1 MFRRLI
7 LLFILVPIAE
17 LVLLIQLGRWVG
29 LWPTLALIV
38 VTGTL
43 GAALASREGLR
54 AWRAFQDDLARGQL
68 PGRPI
73 LDGLS
78 IFSGGA
84 LLLTPG
90 LMTDILGFALVARP
104 TRRWIQN
111 RVINRFGGR
120 LLKHGQ
126 VFVQTSAGWTS
137 AERKTDKA
145 EPKRPTGREIGH
157 GDGSLSP

>member
-7 LLFILVPIAE
+7 LLFILVPVAE
-17 LVLLIQLGRWVG
+17 LILLIQLGRWVG

-38 VTGTL
+38 ITGTL

-54 AWRAFQDDLARGQL
+54 AWHAFQEDLAQGRL

-111 RVINRFGGR
+111 RVVNRFGGR

-126 VFVQTSAGWTS
+126 VFVQTSTGWGDSQGKPDAG
-137 AERKTDKA
+137 
-145 EPKRPTGREIGH
+145 EPARPTGRKIEQ
-157 GDGSLSP
+157 GDGS

>member
-38 VTGTL
+38 ITGTV

-54 AWRAFQDDLARGQL
+54 AWHALQEDLAQGRL

-73 LDGLS
+73 MDGLS

-90 LMTDILGFALVARP
+90 LMTDILGFALVMRP

-111 RVINRFGGR
+111 RVVNRFGGR
-120 LLKHGQ
+120 LMKHGQ
-126 VFVQTSAGWTS
+126 VFIQTSTGWRRQEESDTG
-137 AERKTDKA
+137 
-145 EPKRPTGREIGH
+145 EPARPSGREIEQ
-157 GDGSLSP
+157 GDGP

>member
-38 VTGTL
+38 VTGTV

-54 AWRAFQDDLARGQL
+54 AWHAFQDDLANGRM

-73 LDGLS
+73 MDGLS

-90 LMTDILGFALVARP
+90 LMTDILGFVLVARP
-104 TRRWIQN
+104 TRRWVQN
-111 RVINRFGGR
+111 RIVNRFGGR
-120 LLKHGQ
+120 LLKQGQ
-126 VFVQTSAGWTS
+126 VFVQTSAGWGRSPGKPETG
-137 AERKTDKA
+137 
-145 EPKRPTGREIGH
+145 EPARPTGREIEREDH
-157 GDGSLSP
+157 P

>member
-17 LVLLIQLGRWVG
+17 LALLIQLGSWIG
-29 LWPTLALIV
+29 LWPTLGLIV
-38 VTGTL
+38 LTGIL

-54 AWRAFQDDLARGQL
+54 AWHAFQMDLSEGRI

-78 IFSGGA
+78 IFAGGA

-90 LMTDILGFALVARP
+90 LMTDLLGFTLLWRP
-104 TRRWIQN
+104 TRRWLQG
-111 RVINRFGGR
+111 RVVKRLGGWVER
-120 LLKHGQ
+120 GQ
-126 VFVQTSAGWTS
+126 IHIRASADWR
-137 AERKTDKA
+137 ERSTGPEA
-145 EPKRPTGREIGH
+145 ARSERPAGREIEH
-157 GDGSLSP
+157 PDRR

>member
-38 VTGTL
+38 ITGTL

-54 AWRAFQDDLARGQL
+54 AWHAFQDDLAQGRL

-73 LDGLS
+73 MDGLS

-111 RVINRFGGR
+111 RVVNRFGGR

-126 VFVQTSAGWTS
+126 VFVQTSAGWRGPQGKS
-137 AERKTDKA
+137 DAG
-145 EPKRPTGREIGH
+145 EPARPSGREIEQ
-157 GDGSLSP
+157 GDGS

>member
-17 LVLLIQLGRWVG
+17 LIVLIQLGRWVG

-38 VTGTL
+38 ITGTL

-54 AWRAFQDDLARGQL
+54 AWHAFQDDLAHNRL

-111 RVINRFGGR
+111 RVVNRFGGR

-126 VFVQTSAGWTS
+126 VFVQTSAGWGDS
-137 AERKTDKA
+137 RRKPDID
-145 EPKRPTGREIGH
+145 EPARPTGREIEQDEGT
-157 GDGSLSP
+157 

>member
-29 LWPTLALIV
+29 LWPTLALNV
-38 VTGTL
+38 VTGTV

-54 AWRAFQDDLARGQL
+54 AWHAFQEDLARNRL

-78 IFSGGA
+78 IFAGGA

-90 LMTDILGFALVARP
+90 LMTDVLGFALVARP

-111 RVINRFGGR
+111 RVVNRYGGR
-120 LLKHGQ
+120 LLRHGQ
-126 VFVQTSAGWTS
+126 IFVQTSAGWRGRQS
-137 AERKTDKA
+137 EPDSGER
-145 EPKRPTGREIGH
+145 PRPAGREIEQ
-157 GDGSLSP
+157 GDGL